1 MDIVASGVNYMID
14 VDKTQNIILNI
25 PWFHTP
31 ASHFSR
37 NLHETV
43 GNIDKK
49 QMATMQSF
57 HICGCSFFPHPSPE
71 IITKHNTKEI
81 ASKGNIW
88 GPFYMSKGEGWCG
101 G

>member
-31 ASHFSR
+31 ASHFSTTWHR
-37 NLHETV
+37 GKYWQETN
-43 GNIDKK
+43 GDNAIIP
-49 QMATMQSF
+49 
-57 HICGCSFFPHPSPE
+57 HLWLYFFAHPSPE
-71 IITKHNTKEI
+71 IITIRNTKET